1 VSRALRLAGVLV
13 TSAGIVAAGTTLRV
27 PTLDLSAAGSAG
39 GPAGGA
45 LAARTT
51 LVQRAELVCPG
62 PETIGVRGVE
72 PVGRAPAPAAVLAA
86 TPPAAAATAGQR
98 DGADGADAESGGGQ
112 GSTERGATDTLR
124 ASAVPGAGLS
134 TKPTGPASG
143 PTSTTS
149 TEPAGVRLT
158 GTGGRA
164 PGLVAGQTTLVPS
177 GDLRGLSSAACTEPS
192 DDAWLVAGGT
202 DIGRRGRLV
211 LVNAADNPVDVDVEV
226 LGERGAVPRSAGS
239 SVQVPARSRTVLLL
253 DALAPGVRSPV
264 VHVTTTAGALA
275 ATLSDAWL
283 SGTSPRGVDDAVP
296 AAAPAREA
304 LVPALLGGGPSSVRI
319 ASTGAAEA
327 VAQVRLIG
335 PSGPV
340 ELPDGG
346 VVRVP
351 GQSSRALDLG
361 NLRAGGYLVQVRSD
375 EPVVAGALVQRSGP
389 IGELAW
395 FGSTAPA
402 GALVGGAGLRGGDGW
417 SSTLVLA
424 APRDRVRGELVT
436 VRDDGSSRT
445 VPVDVAA
452 GTVTT
457 VDTGDAVAAWLRPA
471 TGTGTL
477 VAARATTRDD
487 PAGQL
492 LTGGALVPAPVEQQ
506 LPAVVPAR

>member
-1 VSRALRLAGVLV
+1 VTRALRLAGVLV
-13 TSAGIVAAGTTLRV
+13 TGAGIVAAGAALRF
-27 PTLDLSAAGSAG
+27 PTLDLSATGSVG
-39 GPAGGA
+39 SPVGGA

-51 LVQRAELVCPG
+51 PVQHAELVCPG

-72 PVGRAPAPAAVLAA
+72 PVGRAPAPATVRAA
-86 TPPAAAATAGQR
+86 TPPAAAATAGQQAG
-98 DGADGADAESGGGQ
+98 GADETRGGG
-112 GSTERGATDTLR
+112 GAAEGGATGTLG
-124 ASAVPGAGLS
+124 AQAVPGAGLS
-134 TKPTGPASG
+134 TQPTRPASA
-143 PTSTTS
+143 PMSATSAA
-149 TEPAGVRLT
+149 PAGVRLT
-158 GTGGRA
+158 ATAGRA

-177 GDLRGLSSAACTEPS
+177 GDLRGLSSAACTQPS

-202 DIGRRGRLV
+202 DVGRRGRLV

-264 VHVTTTAGALA
+264 VHVTTTAGTVA
-275 ATLSDAWL
+275 ATLNDAWL

-296 AAAPAREA
+296 AAAPSRQA
-304 LVPALLGGGPSSVRI
+304 LVPALLGGGPSSLRI
-319 ASTGAAEA
+319 ASTGAVEA

-340 ELPDGG
+340 QLPDGG

-351 GQSSRALDLG
+351 GRSSRSLDLG

-375 EPVVAGALVQRSGP
+375 EPVVAGALVQRAGVV
-389 IGELAW
+389 GELAW
-395 FGSTAPA
+395 FGSTVPA

-417 SSTLVLA
+417 SSRLVLA
-424 APRDRVRGELVT
+424 APRDRVRAELVT

-445 VPVDVAA
+445 VPVDVTA

-457 VDTGDAVAAWLRPA
+457 VDTGDAVAAWLRPG

-492 LTGGALVPAPVEQQ
+492 VTGGALVPAPVEQQ